1 MGGRQMKKKNF
12 APYIAI
18 MVFALIGGWFKQYV
32 TADGIYVYGYTVGA
46 FSMVIADAVRYL
58 TE

>member
-1 MGGRQMKKKNF
+1 MKKKNF

-46 FSMVIADAVRYL
+46 FSMVIADAVRYFA
-58 TE
+58 E